1 MTLIMLLTIRLSG
14 RKEENIPLICKRA
27 HIIPYCKA
35 SSDEVK
41 NLGHPQ
47 KHHSYLLSMWRPVK
61 VKVLVAQLHPTLL
74 PHGLCGVW
82 NSLSMEFSR
91 QEYWSEVSSPW
102 GSSWPKDQ
110 IQVSCTKLSVYIPL
124 NITLYWKV
132 GCGVPNIWNNQLVL
146 FPSKV

>member
-47 KHHSYLLSMWRPVK
+47 KHHSYLLSNVK
-61 VKVLVAQLHPTLL
+61 TCESESVSCSVTFNSLQPCKA
-74 PHGLCGVW
+74 
-82 NSLSMEFSR
+82 SLSMEFSGK
-91 QEYWSEVSSPW
+91 EYYHGYP
-102 GSSWPKDQ
+102 
-110 IQVSCTKLSVYIPL
+110 
-124 NITLYWKV
+124 
-132 GCGVPNIWNNQLVL
+132 
-146 FPSKV
+146 FPSPGDLPNPMIKPGSPTLQADSLPSEPPWSPCKNYIMYFNLPLFKRRVF

>member
-61 VKVLVAQLHPTLL
+61 VKVLVAQLHSTLWNPAKL
-74 PHGLCGVW
+74 LCPW
-82 NSLSMEFSR
+82 NSLGKNTTMGIHSLLQGIFPTPWSNLGLLHCR
-91 QEYWSEVSSPW
+91 QILYH
-102 GSSWPKDQ
+102 
-110 IQVSCTKLSVYIPL
+110 LSHHEAPVK
-124 NITLYWKV
+124 TT
-132 GCGVPNIWNNQLVL
+132 
-146 FPSKV
+146 